1 MKRLISFTLILLLL
15 LALSACKP
23 TYSTD
28 TNTYSDAVEITT
40 DKESYPTNAKEIK
53 FTVKNVSDGEECFGF
68 KLQLLRNCDG
78 EWKKVD
84 YNKEVA
90 WIDLAQILE
99 PGAECE
105 KTMFLS
111 EWYRL
116 PLEKGEYKIVLSD
129 YAVSNKFKV
138 E

>member
-1 MKRLISFTLILLLL
+1 MKRLIAFTVILLLL
-15 LALSACKP
+15 FALSGCKP

-28 TNTYSDAVEITT
+28 TNTYSDSLEIMT
-40 DKESYPTNAKEIK
+40 DKESYPTNVNEIK
-53 FTVKNVSDGEECFGF
+53 FTVKNVSDSEVAFGF
-68 KLQLLRNCDG
+68 KLQLLRDLDG

-84 YNKEVA
+84 YNKEVY
-90 WIDLAQILE
+90 WIDLAQVLE
-99 PGAECE
+99 PGAETE
-105 KTMFLS
+105 KTMTLS

-129 YAVSNKFKV
+129 DTVSNKFKL